1 MIWSEYKNK
10 VSLKK
15 ERNKSIFKWHTP
27 RMLFRGVPEMVVKKK
42 EKKKRFY
49 SEKVEWILL

>member
-42 EKKKRFY
+42 DFTVKK
-49 SEKVEWILL
+49 